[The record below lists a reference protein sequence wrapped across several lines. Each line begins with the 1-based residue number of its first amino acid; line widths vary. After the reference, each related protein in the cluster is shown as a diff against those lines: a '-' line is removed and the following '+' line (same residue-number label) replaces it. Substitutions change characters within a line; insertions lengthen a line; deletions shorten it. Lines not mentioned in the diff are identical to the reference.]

1 MLARTFA
8 LACLIAGV
16 SRAEVPSAAV
26 FPLEPRGVD
35 SNSTRIIEDAL
46 GDGLMRSGKMR
57 LLERSQMKIIL
68 QEQGFQQSGTC
79 DGSECA
85 VQVGKVLGVQRGI
98 IGSVGKI
105 GRKWVLNARMIDV
118 ETGEVLAS
126 SQRSLA
132 GEEDQ
137 VMTDLVPDVVAD
149 LTQERRQAEKVEPA
163 AGDSTKASSAWVW
176 WTLGG
181 VAVVGGGAAA
191 AFLLMGDDGGSPAAP
206 NNETPVET
214 KSGEIEFQWTTT
226 P

>member
-1 MLARTFA
+1 MLVRTFA
-8 LACLIAGV
+8 FACLLAGLV
-16 SRAEVPSAAV
+16 RAEIPSAAI
-26 FPLEPRGVD
+26 FELESRGVD

-46 GDGLMRSGKMR
+46 GDGIMRTGKMR
-57 LLERSQMKIIL
+57 LLERSQMKTIL

-105 GRKWVLNARMIDV
+105 GRKWVLNARVIDV
-118 ETGEVLAS
+118 ETGEVMAT
-126 SQRSLA
+126 SQRSMA

-137 VMTDLVPDVVAD
+137 VMTDLVPEVVAD
-149 LTQERRQAEKVEPA
+149 LTKEKRQAKKEEVVS
-163 AGDSTKASSAWVW
+163 DSTKASSAWIW

-191 AFLLMGDDGGSPAAP
+191 ALLLMGDDGGSQAPAP
-206 NNETPVET
+206 TPETPAET
-214 KSGEIEFQWTTT
+214 KTGDIEFQWTT

>member
-1 MLARTFA
+1 MLARTFV
-8 LACLIAGV
+8 LACLISGIV
-16 SRAEVPSAAV
+16 RAEVPSAAV
-26 FPLEPRGVD
+26 FELEPRGVD

-46 GDGLMRSGKMR
+46 SDGLMRSGKMR
-57 LLERSQMKIIL
+57 LLERSQMKTIL
-68 QEQGFQQSGTC
+68 QEQGFQQSGAC

-118 ETGEVLAS
+118 ETGEMLAT

-137 VMTDLVPDVVAD
+137 VMTDLVPEVVAD
-149 LTQERRQAEKVEPA
+149 LTAEKRQAKKVEPA
-163 AGDSTKASSAWVW
+163 AGDSTKASSGWVW

-181 VAVVGGGAAA
+181 VAVLGGGAAA
-191 AFLLMGDDGGSPAAP
+191 ALLLMGDDGGSPAAP
-206 NNETPVET
+206 NSETPVESKT
-214 KSGEIEFQWTTT
+214 GDIEFRWTGT